1 MPAAVIAAGLVMVGE
16 LASAT
21 AASLAATGASAFA
34 RPKSSTFTVPSART
48 LMFAGF
54 RSRWMIPCS
63 CAASSASAICLA
75 IGSASS
81 SGIGAARDALR
92 QVLAL
97 DQFHHERDDAAALSS
112 RP

>member
-1 MPAAVIAAGLVMVGE
+1 M
-16 LASAT
+16 
-21 AASLAATGASAFA
+21 
-34 RPKSSTFTVPSART
+34 PSART

-75 IGSASS
+75 IGKRLVERH
-81 SGIGAARDALR
+81 GAARDALR
-92 QVLAL
+92 QIVAF
-97 DQFHHERDDAAALSS
+97 DQFHHERASRPPLSS

>member
-1 MPAAVIAAGLVMVGE
+1 MPVIRAGDVIVGDAVTSWLPADSGC
-16 LASAT
+16 
-21 AASLAATGASAFA
+21 ASLAS
-34 RPKSSTFTVPSART
+34 PKSSTFTTPSART

-81 SGIGAARDALR
+81 SGMRAARDPLR
-92 QVLAL
+92 QILTL
-97 DQFHHERDDAAALSS
+97 DQLHHERTGIAAARSK
-112 RP
+112 P